1 MPRVRAERAWAA
13 AAGDKPP
20 PYGNVPA
27 GESPPRCTDPTP
39 GGAAI
44 GAAERTA
51 RGAGRLAF
59 ARVDGASALVTCRAT
74 SPLQILA
81 PRRRGPSAWAVL
93 ATHGGGLVEG
103 DRLDLEVDVA
113 AGAAAVLS
121 TQAETKIYRSAG
133 GRSSRQRLSARVG
146 QGGVLAVVPEPVSPF
161 AGARYEQEQRFE
173 LAPSASLL
181 LVDALV
187 AGRTARG
194 ERWAFERYRSQ
205 NEVRVDGALALGDA
219 LLLAPRRP
227 GELARRLDP
236 FQAFALI
243 VAVGPAFAGCA
254 TALCSAVEA
263 LPCAVGAP
271 LLATVSPVAGGVLAR
286 CAATTTEA
294 LGAFVRAAVAPAASA
309 LGDDA
314 FARRW

>member
-1 MPRVRAERAWAA
+1 MPRVRAERDWAS
-13 AAGDKPP
+13 AG
-20 PYGNVPA
+20 
-27 GESPPRCTDPTP
+27 GETP
-39 GGAAI
+39 M
-44 GAAERTA
+44 A

-59 ARVDGASALVTCRAT
+59 ARVDGASALVTSFAT

-103 DRLDLEVDVA
+103 DHLDLDVDVE

-121 TQAETKIYRSAG
+121 TQAETKVYRSAS
-133 GRSSRQRLSARVG
+133 GRSARQRLSARVG
-146 QGGVLAVVPEPVSPF
+146 EGGVLAVVPEPVSPF

-205 NEVRVDGALALGDA
+205 NEVRVDGVLALGDA
-219 LLLAPRRP
+219 LLLAPRGP

-243 VAVGPAFAGCA
+243 VVLGSAFAGCA
-254 TALCSAVEA
+254 DALRDAVEA
-263 LPCAVGAP
+263 LPCAAGAP

-294 LGAFVRAAVAPAASA
+294 LGAFVRAATAPAGGA